1 MAKRLL
7 AYSIM
12 ALAVVASVGSLVLF
26 IGASAG
32 SVRLLRLDW
41 PEPGLLVWDAA
52 LSFAFFLQHSG
63 MVRRGFQ
70 ARVAGVIPPLY
81 YRCFYSIA
89 TGVVLA
95 AAALFWQPS
104 AIHLFVLDGAAR
116 RLVQGGPSFAVALFA
131 WGALALRGFD
141 FFGTG
146 ALLAHLRRAP
156 ESSPILVARGPYR
169 WVRHPFYLSVL
180 ILTWS
185 SPDLTADRLLFN
197 VLWSAWVVVGTTWEE
212 RDLESDF
219 GEPYR
224 DYRRQVPMLI
234 PWRGPSAAG
243 AWRGGAVPLVAQRV
257 DDRGRAADTR

>member
-7 AYSIM
+7 AYSVM
-12 ALAVVASVGSLVLF
+12 ALAVAASVGSLVLF
-26 IGASAG
+26 IGVPGG
-32 SVRLLRLDW
+32 SVRLLRFDW
-41 PEPGLLVWDAA
+41 PEPGLLLWDAA

-70 ARVAGVIPPLY
+70 TRVAGVIPPPY
-81 YRCFYSIA
+81 YRCVYSIA
-89 TGVVLA
+89 SGIVLA
-95 AAALFWQPS
+95 MAALLWQPS
-104 AIHLFVLDGAAR
+104 AIHLLVLGGVAR
-116 RLVQGGPSFAVALFA
+116 RLVQSGPLFAVALFV
-131 WGALALRGFD
+131 WGGIALRGFD

-156 ESSPILVARGPYR
+156 ESAHIFVARGPYR

-180 ILTWS
+180 ILIWS

-197 VLWSAWVVVGTTWEE
+197 VLWSAWIVVGTMWEE

-224 DYRRQVPMLI
+224 DYRRRVPMLI
-234 PWRGPSAAG
+234 PWRLTRTSTTPLRRPPCAA
-243 AWRGGAVPLVAQRV
+243 AN
-257 DDRGRAADTR
+257 